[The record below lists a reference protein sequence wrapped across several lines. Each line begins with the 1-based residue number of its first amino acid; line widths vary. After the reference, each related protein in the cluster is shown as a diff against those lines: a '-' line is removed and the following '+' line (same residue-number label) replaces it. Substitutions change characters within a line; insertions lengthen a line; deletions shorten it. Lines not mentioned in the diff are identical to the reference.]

1 VRRADGR
8 VIAPISRCTACGAWV
23 WLIDIYGCPTCI
35 RLWATHGVTSDTEE
49 KE

>member
-8 VIAPISRCTACGAWV
+8 VIAPITRCTACGAWT
-23 WLIDIYGCPTCI
+23 WCIETYGCPTCA
-35 RLWATHGVTSDTEE
+35 RYWALHGVTTTEE